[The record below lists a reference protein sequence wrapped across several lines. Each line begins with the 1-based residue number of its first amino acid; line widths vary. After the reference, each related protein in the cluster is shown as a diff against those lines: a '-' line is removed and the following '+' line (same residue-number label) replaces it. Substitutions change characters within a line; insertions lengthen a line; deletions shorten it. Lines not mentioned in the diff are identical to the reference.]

1 MAFTISFFY
10 VALLSL
16 LVTLVTCRESFNYD
30 YDRRLDGFLKVRD
43 TAIPD
48 YDPSEDPPACFN
60 LCGVGDIDSKAKRS
74 ICTSGAPSCSNLEER
89 SLGLVLVGG
98 SENLTDQNDLAKR
111 TLTAVDGTNVNQFM
125 IQTTSGIAPAGIE
138 TVYFVWQ
145 NTDPDRHNDGLNTAV
160 WQPFGI
166 TPFNMVTREI
176 HGCTVICVW
185 SRKGAWCGHFWQYI
199 AFSPE
204 PGYPSPNFNTQLYNA
219 IVGTGT
225 NKVDGPTLASLADQ
239 FTIDP
244 NDPPNQR
251 NAVFAAIMSP
261 RRPGSTNTASFQYR
275 SRIPAIKEAINQV
288 IPALPID
295 SIVAYS
301 YVPVDA
307 APHLENAE
315 ETDLDTTARGRVAFQ
330 YDPSADGGNSKG
342 TRLFFERGE
351 IPGTNL
357 IEDIWTGN
365 PS

>member
-125 IQTTSGIAPAGIE
+125 IQTTSGIAPAGVE

-176 HGCTVICVW
+176 HG
-185 SRKGAWCGHFWQYI
+185 
-199 AFSPE
+199 
-204 PGYPSPNFNTQLYNA
+204 LYNA